1 MAKRKPETIFQSQ
14 IQNSIEFLFP
24 GQSFWRKLPDVR
36 YSIGDRLFTLKKPF
50 DAIAIIQGQA
60 FAFEFKFQRGRVG
73 FTTSKVRPH
82 QIEALDEFAAAGG
95 KSLVIVQSISDQHNF
110 AAILTTSQIKS
121 VKTIPFVELQKL
133 AIYRKKIEMN
143 GKKKLVW
150 NLATFGQVE
159 TTNLLFK
166 TG

>member
-1 MAKRKPETIFQSQ
+1 MQKPETKFQNQ

-36 YSIGDRLFTLKKPF
+36 YSIGGRLFTLKKPF

-60 FAFEFKFQRGRVG
+60 YAFEFKFQRGHVG

-95 KSLVIVQSISDQHNF
+95 KSIIIIQSLSNQHNF
-110 AAILTTSQIKS
+110 ATILTTSQIKD
-121 VKTIPFVELQKL
+121 VKTIPFVELKKL
-133 AIYRKKIEMN
+133 AIYREKTEIK

-150 NLATFGQVE
+150 DLTVLGQVE
-159 TTNLLFK
+159 TPNLLFK